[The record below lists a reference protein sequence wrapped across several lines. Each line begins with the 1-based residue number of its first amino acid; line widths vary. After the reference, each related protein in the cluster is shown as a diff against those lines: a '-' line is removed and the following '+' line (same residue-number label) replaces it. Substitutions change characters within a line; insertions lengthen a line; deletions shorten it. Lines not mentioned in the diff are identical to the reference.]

1 MVGSKKVGEKLVV
14 VGRKAIARLAAV
26 RVLDLSFDHL
36 YLPDDL
42 CAGCRIWPAQCH
54 LADGAVF
61 NAGNVSLPHIQVDQV
76 SPIGTGGLRKCSCFR
91 KVRLRP
97 VGKNAADAGIDAL
110 GNIYRWRKRQWAAGL
125 IRSCDLGHGRIE
137 ARSGKG
143 LRYVIEQFDQ
153 LVRFE
158 CPPIR
163 EHIKVDRVACSWL
176 IRRFINPDAQ
186 FLFVDEGQLVESAA
200 RSAL

>member
-143 LRYVIEQFDQ
+143 L
-153 LVRFE
+153 
-158 CPPIR
+158 
-163 EHIKVDRVACSWL
+163 DRVACSWL